1 MADNRYMVWYGFYLG
16 SMLEKSISNLGI
28 LLLAEVNKFLRK
40 SHMQLK
46 DEDGC

>member
-28 LLLAEVNKFLRK
+28 LLLAEVNKIPSEITYAAER
-40 SHMQLK
+40 
-46 DEDGC
+46 